1 MHLSNPEQRNAVVV
15 ASSAPATPGP
25 VLGKGGKPANFRRFI
40 AAGAGR
46 LHEDLGEK
54 LGEDYG
60 QALIDGDPEIDME
73 VVGKLIE
80 GTQSMLLSSSGEPL
94 FAAPLILEITYG
106 PDGTEVDR
114 REPVEVPAT
123 VNDAVP
129 LRWTGRK
136 LEKNEVVRKFAFR
149 RSLQLQHVDGVTFDF
164 LYAMAKELDEEG
176 VMVLLGAGA
185 SGKDPMVMQMNG
197 APYRGFLEGRI
208 DGEQYLLLLHLSNM
222 ELKKPQAIEPTG
234 DES

>member
-1 MHLSNPEQRNAVVV
+1 MHISNPEQRNAVVV
-15 ASSAPATPGP
+15 ASSAQATPGP
-25 VLGKGGKPANFRRFI
+25 ILGKNGKSANFRRFI

-46 LHEDLGEK
+46 LHEDLGAE
-54 LGEDYG
+54 LGEDYA
-60 QALIDGDPEIDME
+60 QDLIDGDPEIDME
-73 VVGKLIE
+73 VVGKFIE

-94 FAAPLILEITYG
+94 FAAPRIVEITFG
-106 PDGTEVDR
+106 PDGSEVDR

-136 LEKNEVVRKFAFR
+136 MKKNEVVRKFCFR

-164 LYAMAKELDEEG
+164 LFAMAKELDEEG
-176 VMVLLGAGA
+176 VMVLLGAGV

-222 ELKKPQAIEPTG
+222 ELKKPQAVKSTG
-234 DES
+234 DTA